1 MAIQFIDNQPI
12 IFDSQLDTYS
22 LCKADNSIQCAYYT
36 ANDTIY
42 AQWKQTSC
50 TGTND
55 LCNSLFDNTNANLI
69 SNGTFNTGT
78 TGWTLAGGAAY
89 DSVNDRV
96 EINGGS
102 LTQSGLGI
110 AGGNICYI
118 SFDYG
123 GATAGTALT
132 IQLGGTSVAT
142 LTSGGSYTAV
152 VTAGGVNTAF
162 VATGT
167 WDGWI
172 DNIVVKFHGADDW
185 YIRYSPVNMLFNAGT
200 ATHIAG
206 TGNILYNGPAYN
218 CNTVVG
224 AYYKFKL
231 KVTGLTQGSIFI
243 NDQIITAGVTYN
255 DPTSYLL
262 EITQDGVYEVY
273 SSVNSFMGISIFFS
287 DASNGTISDLELIQY
302 GNYYNVILKNTVN
315 LITYNLTS
323 SLDYYE
329 DWITLKY
336 PLTGK
341 SAGCYELIIT
351 DACGY
356 VLDQS
361 ITTDPTFSQPLGASN
376 WDYVYVFGNVASATN
391 TGGKFVIT
399 AGGTSGYLQW
409 RLKDD
414 VMNSYTPPSPIN
426 SATFTWSMTTGV
438 VDKAFLVQLS
448 IPGAVQ
454 FYTLAQNVQS
464 NTTYGG
470 TVTVQFASG
479 SWSSSYYELN
489 FVTASV
495 VNGNKIEIS
504 DFELKLQ
511 SYYPGQSEEHTS
523 ECITI
528 TTEDDC
534 LKWVA
539 GINGEDSYGFHFD
552 PADATAFQLG
562 ARVKSMLIN
571 PKYSG
576 ELRRYEDAEGNIV
589 VTKGKSG
596 KVYTLFIDYTDEHSH
611 DWLRLATLCDTID
624 IDGKYYVGTEGDYE
638 PEWPDN
644 LGNWNYAQARVEVQK
659 KIDVLYNNNAG

>member
-22 LCKADNSIQCAYYT
+22 PCKADNSIQCAYYT
-36 ANDTIY
+36 ADDTLY

-50 TGTND
+50 TGTNEI
-55 LCNSLFDNTNANLI
+55 CNPTFENTNAELI
-69 SNGTFNTGT
+69 TNGGFPSNT
-78 TGWTLAGGAAY
+78 TGWTLASGAVY

-96 EINGGS
+96 VLNAGT

-110 AGGNICYI
+110 TGGDVYVL
-118 SFDYG
+118 SFSYG
-123 GATAGTALT
+123 GGILT
-132 IQLGGTSVAT
+132 NPLAVSLGGTLIDT
-142 LTSGGSYTAV
+142 FYGSGTINLV
-152 VTAGGVNTAF
+152 VTAGGVNTSIVF
-162 VATGT
+162 GGGF
-167 WDGWI
+167 DGWV
-172 DNIVVKFHGADDW
+172 DNIALKYHGADDW
-185 YIRYSPVNMLFNAGT
+185 YIRYNPSDMEFISGS

-243 NDQIITAGVTYN
+243 NDQIIAAGATYT
-255 DPTSYLL
+255 DPVSYLL
-262 EITQDGVYEVY
+262 EITKDGVYEVY
-273 SSVNSFMGISIFFS
+273 SSVNYFMGISIYFS
-287 DASNGTISDLELIQY
+287 DDSNGTISDLELIQY

-391 TGGKFVIT
+391 TSGKFVIT
-399 AGGTSGYLQW
+399 AGDTSGYLQW

-438 VDKAFLVQLS
+438 VDKSFLVQLA

-470 TVTVQFASG
+470 TVTVQFSAG

-511 SYYPGQSEEHTS
+511 SYYPGQSTEYTS

-528 TTEDDC
+528 TTDDDC

-552 PADATAFQLG
+552 PADPTAFQLG

-576 ELRRYEDAEGNIV
+576 EIKRYEDAEGNIV
-589 VTKGKSG
+589 VTKGKTG

-611 DWLRLATLCDTID
+611 DWLRIATLSDTID

-659 KIDVLYNNNAG
+659 KVDVLYNNNAG